1 MADNKY
7 LGKTAPDLSRS
18 NVYDSAGDG
27 KTFHLN
33 EIPKWRLGNS
43 YSAGFDYFSN
53 AGENIAEISESRKP
67 TGSYNNRAFERST
80 KSLSATQDT
89 KTAVSSS
96 TRLDQSA
103 DYTDDASSSSSK
115 GGNRQEEQM
124 LTWRKM
130 LLDPLTA
137 GQFLSKQW
145 PRVRKYFLFAIWK
158 QQHLEFI
165 MLMLFFSFNLLKT

>member
-7 LGKTAPDLSRS
+7 IGKTAPDLGRS

-43 YSAGFDYFSN
+43 YSAGFDNFSN
-53 AGENIAEISESRKP
+53 TTENIADYEQRQSESKRP
-67 TGSYNNRAFERST
+67 IESFNNRGFVRST
-80 KSLSATQDT
+80 KSLSATRDT
-89 KTAVSSS
+89 KTAASSL

-103 DYTDDASSSSSK
+103 DYTDDESLSSSK
-115 GGNRQEEQM
+115 VDNRQEEQM

-137 GQFLSKQW
+137 GQFLSRQW
-145 PRVRKYFLFAIWK
+145 PRVRCMY
-158 QQHLEFI
+158 
-165 MLMLFFSFNLLKT
+165 TC